1 MTGLPEALPNPAA
14 IDDAAWDVRSVGV
27 YSDSIRD
34 EVQGEW
40 KNLGAVFK
48 SPHQDRV
55 YSAVTKVMGPYIDA
69 TMALT
74 DDAAKALEAFADDM
88 TALRSRFENIRSRA
102 ATHNAVPFVDQDTE
116 YWQDNTEVQNEV
128 DAVAGLYDAAVD
140 RCASALRK
148 LNPSMPGGLETAATV
163 AGKMGDGKELL
174 KAAGL
179 GASHFTF
186 RDGKLFFS
194 FTQTSTPGQPVN
206 PNRFRIN
213 AFVLERLGVPSSY
226 LERLH
231 ASQGPDLVRVSNNA
245 TRAMLGDVYRTST
258 SGDLP
263 PTSMLGKLVARYP
276 WLRNT
281 KLNTTGNDLSFSTQ
295 LTRGPGAPPGTSGLA
310 NGSPGILRPLE
321 KAEAFLK
328 GPAGKVL
335 AVAGPALTFAGSY
348 SEGYNSSVL
357 RNPEMSEAEHH
368 GNAVVDAGTVAVA
381 SEIGSVVGTGVGRLA
396 GGAIGQALIPIPGV
410 GAAVGGFVGGLVGGW
425 VGGNVG
431 GAVGGLVNDMRHG
444 DKSFGAAV
452 GDAGMNL
459 LKSFNP
465 FG

>member
-1 MTGLPEALPNPAA
+1 MAVYMTGLPEALPNPAA

-194 FTQTSTPGQPVN
+194 FTQTSTPGQPLTRTDSGLMPSCWN
-206 PNRFRIN
+206 GWGCRRAISS
-213 AFVLERLGVPSSY
+213 AFTPVK
-226 LERLH
+226 
-231 ASQGPDLVRVSNNA
+231 D
-245 TRAMLGDVYRTST
+245 RTSFECRTTPHGPCSETCIGLPRAET
-258 SGDLP
+258 SLRP
-263 PTSMLGKLVARYP
+263 PCSGS
-276 WLRNT
+276 WW
-281 KLNTTGNDLSFSTQ
+281 
-295 LTRGPGAPPGTSGLA
+295 PGT
-310 NGSPGILRPLE
+310 PG
-321 KAEAFLK
+321 
-328 GPAGKVL
+328 
-335 AVAGPALTFAGSY
+335 
-348 SEGYNSSVL
+348 
-357 RNPEMSEAEHH
+357 
-368 GNAVVDAGTVAVA
+368 
-381 SEIGSVVGTGVGRLA
+381 
-396 GGAIGQALIPIPGV
+396 
-410 GAAVGGFVGGLVGGW
+410 
-425 VGGNVG
+425 
-431 GAVGGLVNDMRHG
+431 
-444 DKSFGAAV
+444 
-452 GDAGMNL
+452 
-459 LKSFNP
+459 
-465 FG
+465 